1 MRREISLKR
10 YKLAVS
16 WLIAV
21 SCSIAFAAPV
31 NAQDTTFVPQP
42 EKVIF
47 GNFSQVYIDNLFNY
61 YLVNDKGDGFVKLNA
76 DGDSIGAYNEV
87 RRYGNI
93 SFMDVS
99 NPLKVLIYY
108 KDFNLVLALDRL
120 LNTTASFDLRKSNI
134 LQSSAVSLSY
144 DNNIWVYDSRDAR
157 LKKIDESGKVI
168 FASADFKTLFS
179 DVPQPSKIIDNDGV
193 LYLYDKNF
201 GLIIF
206 DYYGALKTTYP
217 FKDYEDVFVYNQT
230 FFGRKDT
237 DLFISQ
243 LNGVKQNE
251 IQLPSDDITKMYLRH
266 PYLFL
271 LNLGNVVIY
280 KMN

>member
-1 MRREISLKR
+1 MRREILLKR
-10 YKLAVS
+10 YILAVS
-16 WLIAV
+16 WLIAI
-21 SCSIAFAAPV
+21 SCSMVFATSV
-31 NAQDTTFVPQP
+31 KAQDTTFIPQP

-47 GNFSQVYIDNLFNY
+47 GNFSQVYVDNLFNY

-93 SFMDVS
+93 SFIDVS

-108 KDFNLVLALDRL
+108 KDFNVVLALDRL
-120 LNTTASFDLRKSNI
+120 LNTTASFDLRKSDI
-134 LQSSAVSLSY
+134 LQSSAVALSY

-168 FASADFKTLFS
+168 FESADFKTLFS
-179 DVPQPSKIIDNDGV
+179 DVPQPSKIIDMDGV

-217 FKDYEDVFVYNQT
+217 FKDYEDMFVYNQT

-251 IQLPSDDITKMYLRH
+251 IQLPSDDITKMYLRQ

>member
-1 MRREISLKR
+1 MRELLLKKI
-10 YKLAVS
+10 YKLRVR
-16 WLIAV
+16 WLMVV
-21 SCSIAFAAPV
+21 SCSMVFAASV
-31 NAQDTTFVPQP
+31 NAQDTTFIPQP
-42 EKVIF
+42 EKAIF
-47 GNFSQVYIDNLFNY
+47 GIFSQVYIDNLFNY

-93 SFMDVS
+93 SFIDVS

-108 KDFNLVLALDRL
+108 KDFNMVLALDRL
-120 LNTTASFDLRKSNI
+120 LNTTASFDLRKSDI
-134 LQSSAVSLSY
+134 LQSSAVALSY
-144 DNNIWVYDSRDAR
+144 DNNIWVYDIRDAR

-168 FASADFKTLFS
+168 FESADFKTLFA
-179 DVPQPSKIIDNDGV
+179 DVPQPSKIIDNDGM
-193 LYLYDKNF
+193 LYLYDKKF
-201 GLIIF
+201 GLIIL
-206 DYYGALKTTYP
+206 DYYGALKTTYS

-230 FFGRKDT
+230 FFGRNEKA
-237 DLFISQ
+237 LFISQ

-251 IQLPSDDITKMYLRH
+251 LQLPITDITRMYIRQ

-271 LNLGNVVIY
+271 LNLGNAVTY